1 MITIK
6 LKIKYKSAQYS
17 DILRQYNNV
26 YRYAYNRF
34 IQNQQLKRIQ
44 IQKLVSKNMNN
55 INLLDASLLRQAV
68 IKAQDLFLSKKQNEN
83 FKVIF
88 GGKNNFK
95 RYNKGLINKKQ
106 FLNKRLTSIRVIG
119 STSDRGNRKFSL
131 ELNNN
136 KIIFKPCKTNH
147 INIECFQTSKQN
159 KTLLSKLQKSV
170 DNRSNCFTCQL
181 NNEYVY
187 LTFDQIKFKQD
198 YKFKKDRIASIDLN
212 PNYIALVIRDKNN
225 ILIKNIYSLKQ
236 LNDLD
241 NNKNYKDKQ
250 NKIKYR
256 KYLHNKR
263 KYQSIKIC
271 QRITNLCKQY
281 KVQNFIMENLNI
293 RSSNKNKGK
302 YFNKRCN
309 NDWLKNLISNNII
322 KRCNLIGIKV
332 NKVFAGY
339 SSIKGQLEN
348 DKDFDSIAASIQ
360 LSKRL
365 NKNLKDFGNTK
376 VKLEDLSNRWKNEI
390 ISNFNQVPTW
400 KNISEYL
407 KRKYVNS
414 SYRYFFH
421 PSDFQDVSLRLFHR
435 KSKIKLYQF
444 IT

>member
-6 LKIKYKSAQYS
+6 LKIKNKSKQYD

-34 IQNQQLKRIQ
+34 IQNKQFKRIQ
-44 IQKLVSKNMNN
+44 VQKLVTKNMNN
-55 INLLDASLLRQAV
+55 IGLLDASLIRQSV
-68 IKAQDLFLSKKQNEN
+68 TKAEQLFLSRKQLEN

-95 RYNKGLINKKQ
+95 KYNKRLITKQ
-106 FLNKRLTSIRVIG
+106 QLLNKRLTSIRVIG
-119 STSDRGNRKFSL
+119 SISDKGNRKFKL
-131 ELNNN
+131 NLNNN
-136 KIIFKPCKTNH
+136 KVIFKPCRSNH
-147 INIECFQTSKQN
+147 IQLQYFQTSKQN
-159 KTLLSKLQKSV
+159 KKLLSKLQKSV
-170 DNRSNCFTCQL
+170 DNKQNCFTCSIDKEYIYLVFDQL
-181 NNEYVY
+181 KLKNEYKY
-187 LTFDQIKFKQD
+187 
-198 YKFKKDRIASIDLN
+198 KKDRIASIDLN
-212 PNYIALVIRDKNN
+212 PNYIALIIRDNN
-225 ILIKNIYSLKQ
+225 KILVKNIYSLKQ

-241 NNKNYKDKQ
+241 KRNSYKDKQ
-250 NKIKYR
+250 NKIQYR

-281 KVQNFIMENLNI
+281 KVQNFIMEDLNI
-293 RSSNKNKGK
+293 KSSNKNKGK
-302 YFNKRCN
+302 KFNKRCN
-309 NDWLKNLISNNII
+309 NDWLRNLISNNII

-348 DKDFDSIAASIQ
+348 ENDFDSIAASIQ

-365 NKNLKDFGNTK
+365 NKNMKDFGNTK

-407 KRKYVNS
+407 KRKYFNS
-414 SYRYFFH
+414 SYRYFFNH
-421 PSDFQDVSLRLFHR
+421 SNFQDVSLSLFH
-435 KSKIKLYQF
+435 KNSKIKLYQF
-444 IT
+444 KT

>member
-6 LKIKYKSAQYS
+6 LKIKHKSKQYN

-34 IQNQQLKRIQ
+34 VQNQQFKRIQ
-44 IQKLVSKNMNN
+44 IQKLVSNNMNN
-55 INLLDASLLRQAV
+55 INLLDVSLIRQAV
-68 IKAQDLFLSKKQNEN
+68 TKAEQLFLSRKELQD
-83 FKVIF
+83 FKVVF

-95 RYNKGLINKKQ
+95 RYNNGLISKQ
-106 FLNKRLTSIRVIG
+106 RFLNKRQIAIRVIG
-119 STSDRGNRKFSL
+119 STSDKGNRKFSL
-131 ELNNN
+131 DLSNN
-136 KIIFKPCKTNH
+136 KIIFKPCRNNH
-147 INIECFQTSKQN
+147 IQLQYFQTSKQN
-159 KTLLSKLQKSV
+159 TKLLLKLQKSV
-170 DNRSNCFTCQL
+170 DNKLNCFTCSIDKQ
-181 NNEYVY
+181 YIY
-187 LTFDQIKFKQD
+187 LTFDQLKFQQD
-198 YKFKKDRIASIDLN
+198 YKCKKDRIASIDLN
-212 PNYIALVIRDKNN
+212 PNYIALVIRDNN
-225 ILIKNIYSLKQ
+225 KILVKNIYSLKQ

-241 NNKNYKDKQ
+241 KKKNYKSKQ
-250 NKIKYR
+250 NKLQYR

-281 KVQNFIMENLNI
+281 KVQSFIMEDLNI
-293 RSSNKNKGK
+293 KSSNKNKGK
-302 YFNKRCN
+302 KFNKSCN
-309 NDWLKNLISNNII
+309 NDWLRNLICNNIT

-348 DKDFDSIAASIQ
+348 ENDFDSIAASIQ

-365 NKNLKDFGNTK
+365 NKNMKNFGNTN

-407 KRKYVNS
+407 KRKYVSS
-414 SYRYFFH
+414 SYRYFFN
-421 PSDFQDVSLRLFHR
+421 PNKFQDVSLSLFH
-435 KSKIKLYQF
+435 KNSKIKLYRF
-444 IT
+444 VT